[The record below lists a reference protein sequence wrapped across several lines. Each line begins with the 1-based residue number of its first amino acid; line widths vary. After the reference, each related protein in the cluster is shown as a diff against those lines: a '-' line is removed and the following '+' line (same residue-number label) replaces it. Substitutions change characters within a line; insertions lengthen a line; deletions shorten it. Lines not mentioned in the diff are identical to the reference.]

1 MRLVIAIGG
10 NALLQRGQAM
20 SSGNQLA
27 NIRIAAAQIA
37 RVAAKHQVVL
47 THGNGPQVGLLAL
60 QSDAYHGVAPYP
72 LDVLGAESE
81 GMIGYLLEQEIA
93 NLLGPK
99 RSVTTLLS
107 RVEVDAADPAF
118 AHPSK
123 PIGPQYSAQEAAE
136 LVRTRGWSMALD
148 GSTMRRVVASPQP
161 VRVLGMDSIR
171 TLMERGVLVIATGG
185 GGIPVVRTGSGHQM
199 AGIDAVIDKDL
210 CSVLLATGLEVDALV
225 IATDVDAVYIHW
237 GAPEQQALGPVSPK
251 ELAQYDFAQGS
262 MAPKVLAACRF
273 ANATGKSTYIGAL
286 GQIEAMLDGLAGTR
300 VRVG

>member
-1 MRLVIAIGG
+1 
-10 NALLQRGQAM
+10 
-20 SSGNQLA
+20 
-27 NIRIAAAQIA
+27 
-37 RVAAKHQVVL
+37 L

-60 QSDAYHGVAPYP
+60 QSDAYRGVAPYP

-93 NLLGPK
+93 NLLGPS

-107 RVEVDAADPAF
+107 RVEVDAADVAF

-123 PIGPQYSAQEAAE
+123 PIGPQYSALEAAE
-136 LVRTRGWSMALD
+136 LGRTRGWAMAPD
-148 GSTMRRVVASPQP
+148 GNTMRRVVASPQP
-161 VRVLGMDSIR
+161 LRVLGMDSIR
-171 TLMERGVLVIATGG
+171 ILMERGVLVIATGG
-185 GGIPVVRTGSGHQM
+185 GGIPVVRTGIGHQM

-210 CSVLLATGLEVDALV
+210 CSVLLATGLEADALV

-237 GAPEQQALGPVSPK
+237 GAPEQQALGKVSPK
-251 ELAQYDFAQGS
+251 ELAQYNFSEGS

-300 VRVG
+300 ICVG